1 MHSNFIEVFPQA
13 LSPNT
18 CKLII
23 NRFEES
29 PHKKEGIA
37 GPFNHGVAKI
47 KDSTDITVKGQQ
59 DDPIL
64 NAVEPCYYQYC
75 NKYAYLKLTGK
86 THAIDAEYNLQ
97 RYTDDQGFFY
107 WHCEHAPHKSKR
119 TIAWMVYLND
129 AECGTTWMHQDYTSK
144 AREGD
149 ILIWPASWTHAH
161 KGVTPN
167 IGTKYIATGW
177 IIYHE

>member
-13 LSPNT
+13 LSPNI

-59 DDPIL
+59 DL
-64 NAVEPCYYQYC
+64 
-75 NKYAYLKLTGK
+75 
-86 THAIDAEYNLQ
+86 
-97 RYTDDQGFFY
+97 
-107 WHCEHAPHKSKR
+107 S
-119 TIAWMVYLND
+119 
-129 AECGTTWMHQDYTSK
+129 
-144 AREGD
+144 
-149 ILIWPASWTHAH
+149 LIH
-161 KGVTPN
+161 
-167 IGTKYIATGW
+167 I
-177 IIYHE
+177 